1 MSTTPTSQADLAKLF
16 SAVTR
21 KLQENQSTLNSADE
35 YNHNH
40 GDNMVETFQT
50 ITKAVREK
58 KASPPSEQ
66 LAYASQQLNQK
77 AQSGSAKLYS
87 EGLEHASARFQG
99 QKGINADNALQ
110 LVQTLMGGQPT
121 GGQAQAPS
129 AGSGMTDLLGS
140 LLGGQSPTVQPSS
153 SGQASDGMSDL
164 LGSLLGGQSP
174 TAQPSSSG
182 QSSDGMA
189 DMLGS
194 LLGGQSSA
202 SQSQGAQQTG
212 GIDMNML
219 LNAGMTFF
227 QARQQGAEPVQAI
240 VQALMSGSQMN
251 NTSHREQS
259 GQLVA
264 STLINVIGSMLGGK
278 KR

>member
-1 MSTTPTSQADLAKLF
+1 MSTGKTSQADLSKLF

-21 KLQENQSTLNSADE
+21 TLQENQSTLNSADE
-35 YNHNH
+35 FNHNH

-50 ITKAVREK
+50 ITKAVRER

-77 AQSGSAKLYS
+77 AQSGSAKLYTQ
-87 EGLEHASARFQG
+87 GLEQASARFQG
-99 QKGINADNALQ
+99 QKGITADNALQ
-110 LVQTLMGGQPT
+110 LVQALMGGQSS
-121 GGQAQAPS
+121 GGQTQAPS
-129 AGSGMTDLLGS
+129 AGSGMSDLLDSLVGGQSSAAQPSSSGQDSSGITDLLGS
-140 LLGGQSPTVQPSS
+140 LLGGQTP
-153 SGQASDGMSDL
+153 
-164 LGSLLGGQSP
+164 
-174 TAQPSSSG
+174 
-182 QSSDGMA
+182 
-189 DMLGS
+189 
-194 LLGGQSSA
+194 A
-202 SQSQGAQQTG
+202 SQPQGAQESG

-240 VQALMSGSQMN
+240 AQALMSGSQMKN
-251 NTSHREQS
+251 SPHREQS

-264 STLINVIGSMLGGK
+264 STLINVVGSMLSGK

>member
-1 MSTTPTSQADLAKLF
+1 MTTSQTSQADLAKVF

-21 KLQENQSTLNSADE
+21 TLQENQSTLNSADE
-35 YNHNH
+35 FNHNH
-40 GDNMVETFQT
+40 GDNMVQTFQT

-66 LAYASQQLNQK
+66 LAYASQRLNQS
-77 AQSGSAKLYS
+77 ALSGSAKLYQQ
-87 EGLEHASARFQG
+87 GLNEASARFQG
-99 QKGINADNALQ
+99 QKGITADNALQ
-110 LVQTLMGGQPT
+110 LVQALMGGQSS
-121 GGQAQAPS
+121 GGQAQAS
-129 AGSGMTDLLGS
+129 SGSGMTDLLGS
-140 LLGGQSPTVQPSS
+140 LLGGQSSTPQPSS
-153 SGQASDGMSDL
+153 SSQASDGMSDL
-164 LGSLLGGQSP
+164 LGSLLGGQEP
-174 TAQPSSSG
+174 
-182 QSSDGMA
+182 
-189 DMLGS
+189 
-194 LLGGQSSA
+194 A
-202 SQSQGAQQTG
+202 SQSQGTQQTG

-219 LNAGMTFF
+219 LNAGMAFF

-240 VQALMSGSQMN
+240 VHALMSGSQMN